1 MYVEK
6 RIGGDY
12 YQYVISITTYNPEQA
27 AIRTLKWYVNYLNQR
42 LFQSCYSYELTH
54 GECFL
59 IIHLKESKYKDTE
72 SRSIFLQTGK
82 ETADSV
88 REDFKMLACGIIPL
102 EIQQKVTAEIDG
114 IKKEW

>member
-42 LFQSCYSYELTH
+42 LFQSSYS
-54 GECFL
+54 
-59 IIHLKESKYKDTE
+59 
-72 SRSIFLQTGK
+72 
-82 ETADSV
+82 
-88 REDFKMLACGIIPL
+88 
-102 EIQQKVTAEIDG
+102 
-114 IKKEW
+114 

>member
-59 IIHLKESKYKDTE
+59 IIHLKESEYKDTE
-72 SRSIFLQTGK
+72 VYFCRPGRKQLTVYVKISKCWPAESFPWKFSRK
-82 ETADSV
+82 
-88 REDFKMLACGIIPL
+88 
-102 EIQQKVTAEIDG
+102 
-114 IKKEW
+114 

>member
-1 MYVEK
+1 MFS
-6 RIGGDY
+6 DHP
-12 YQYVISITTYNPEQA
+12 S
-27 AIRTLKWYVNYLNQR
+27 
-42 LFQSCYSYELTH
+42 
-54 GECFL
+54 
-59 IIHLKESKYKDTE
+59 KESEYKDIE

>member
-59 IIHLKESKYKDTE
+59 IIHLKESEYKDTE
-72 SRSIFLQTGK
+72 SRSIFLQTG
-82 ETADSV
+82 
-88 REDFKMLACGIIPL
+88 KMLACGIIPL